1 VPGDESRGVILGL
14 VEGAS
19 VTLSSRELCTS
30 SAIELADA
38 LASGATSSVEIVTS
52 LMERIAGID
61 APGSEIELRSVLAL
75 APDALGEA
83 PRLDDERALGTLRSR
98 LHGVPILIKDNIE
111 AVGLPGSAGST
122 ALLGRP
128 VPHDAPLV
136 KRLRDAG
143 LVILGSTNLSQWA
156 NMRSPFSTSGW
167 SAVGGLTLNPYRL
180 DRCAGGSSSG
190 SGAALAARLTP
201 LAIGTETDGSITC
214 PASLNGVVGIKPAV
228 GTVPGEGIVPISS
241 SQDSAG
247 PMARTVRDV
256 AALYEILTGLDQVLE
271 RVTRG
276 FDGARVA
283 VATNFTTGHPATDQ
297 LFLEVVDAARHAGT
311 SMPEITVL
319 EADSSVD
326 ADELTVLLSEMS
338 DDLTTFLRRRGGHG
352 PSTLAE
358 CIDFENE
365 HRDVELPFFGH
376 EFFDQ
381 ALASG
386 GRGGEKYRDARSR
399 NVAWAI
405 DQCLTPALSD
415 IDCFIA
421 PCYSPAWKNDLV
433 LGGSGSAHWS
443 QVTQA
448 PAIAGW
454 PIATVPMGVIDGL
467 PVGLSIVGRPGSE
480 TIMLAVAAGFE
491 GILDLAR
498 GDALRPTFIRPQKG

>member
-1 VPGDESRGVILGL
+1 MTMTGEEICELSALDLAEALTS
-14 VEGAS
+14 GA
-19 VTLSSRELCTS
+19 LSSV
-30 SAIELADA
+30 D
-38 LASGATSSVEIVTS
+38 IVTA
-52 LMERIAGID
+52 LTERIARID
-61 APGSEIELRSVLAL
+61 APGTEIALRSVLAL
-75 APDALGEA
+75 APDALENA
-83 PRLDDERALGTLRSR
+83 KLMDAERARGVLRSA

-111 AVGLPGSAGST
+111 AVGLPGTAGST
-122 ALLGRP
+122 ALVGRP

-136 KRLRDAG
+136 TTLRDAG

-167 SAVGGLTLNPYRL
+167 SAVGGLTVNPYRL

-190 SGAALAARLTP
+190 SGVALAARLAP

-214 PASLNGVVGIKPAV
+214 PASLNGVAGIKPAV
-228 GTVPGEGIVPISS
+228 GTVPGEGVVPISS

-256 AALYEILTGLDQVLE
+256 AALYDVLTGRDDVLE
-271 RVTRG
+271 RVKRG
-276 FDGARVA
+276 FGDARIA
-283 VATNFTTGHPATDQ
+283 VATNLMTGHPATDQ
-297 LFLEVVDAARHAGT
+297 LFLDAVEAARSAGTAFSDVTVAEVDATVGGD
-311 SMPEITVL
+311 EVTVL
-319 EADSSVD
+319 I
-326 ADELTVLLSEMS
+326 SEMS
-338 DDLTTFLRRRGGHG
+338 DDLTAFLKRRGGNG

-386 GRGGEKYRDARSR
+386 GREGEKYREARER
-399 NVAWAI
+399 NVTWAI
-405 DQCLTPALSD
+405 DECLTPALAD
-415 IDCFIA
+415 VDCYIA
-421 PCYSPAWKNDLV
+421 PCYSPAWKNDLI

-454 PIATVPMGVIDGL
+454 PIATVPMGVVNGL
-467 PVGLSIVGRPGSE
+467 PVGLSVVGRPGSE
-480 TIMLAVAAGFE
+480 STLLAVCAGFE
-491 GILDLAR
+491 GALNLAA
-498 GDALRPTFIRPQKG
+498 GDALRPAFVAPQRG

>member
-1 VPGDESRGVILGL
+1 MTR
-14 VEGAS
+14 
-19 VTLSSRELCTS
+19 SSGELCES
-30 SAIELADA
+30 SAIDLAEA
-38 LASGATSSVEIVTS
+38 LASGETSSVDIVTS
-52 LMERIAGID
+52 LMERIAEID

-75 APDALGEA
+75 APDALENA
-83 PRLDDERALGTLRSR
+83 KRLDDERSRGAVRSP
-98 LHGVPILIKDNIE
+98 LHGVPILVKDNVE
-111 AVGLPGSAGST
+111 VVGLPGSAGST

-128 VPHDAPLV
+128 VAHDAPLV
-136 KRLRDAG
+136 TRLRDAG

-167 SAVGGLTLNPYRL
+167 SAVGGLTVNPYRL

-190 SGAALAARLTP
+190 SGAALAARLAP

-256 AALYEILTGLDQVLE
+256 AALYEVLTGLDHVLE

-283 VATNFTTGHPATDQ
+283 VATNLTTGHPATDR
-297 LFLEVVDAARHAGT
+297 LFLEVVGRAHSAGAT
-311 SMPEITVL
+311 ISEITVL
-319 EADSSVD
+319 EADATVD
-326 ADELTVLLSEMS
+326 ADELTVLLSELS
-338 DDLTTFLRRRGGHG
+338 DDLTTFLQRRGGPG

-365 HRDVELPFFGH
+365 HRDVELAFFGH

-386 GRGGEKYRDARSR
+386 GRGGEKYHDARSR
-399 NVAWAI
+399 NVAWAL
-405 DQCLTPALSD
+405 DQCLAPALAD
-415 IDCFIA
+415 VECFIA

-491 GILDLAR
+491 SVLDLAR
-498 GDALRPTFIRPQKG
+498 SGALTPKFIRSQKG

>member
-1 VPGDESRGVILGL
+1 VALPDTEVC
-14 VEGAS
+14 EAS
-19 VTLSSRELCTS
+19 ALQ
-30 SAIELADA
+30 LADS
-38 LASGATSSVEIVTS
+38 LAANQTTSVQIVTA
-52 LMERIAGID
+52 LLERIADID
-61 APGSEIELRSVLAL
+61 APGSEIELRSVLAV
-75 APDALGEA
+75 APDALTVAKQMDE
-83 PRLDDERALGTLRSR
+83 ERARGTIRSQ
-98 LHGVPILIKDNIE
+98 LHGVPILVKDNVEI
-111 AVGLPGSAGST
+111 VGLPGSAGST
-122 ALLGRP
+122 ALIGRA

-136 KRLRDAG
+136 TRLREAG
-143 LVILGSTNLSQWA
+143 LIILGSTNLSQWA

-190 SGAALAARLTP
+190 SGAALAARLAP

-247 PMARTVRDV
+247 PMARTVHDV
-256 AALYEILTGLDQVLE
+256 AALYEVLTGVDHVLE
-271 RVTRG
+271 RVLRKTE
-276 FDGARVA
+276 GARVA
-283 VATNFTTGHPATDQ
+283 VATNLTTGHPATDQ
-297 LFLEVVDAARHAGT
+297 LFLDVVDRARAAGM
-311 SMPEITVL
+311 SLSDVVVV
-319 EADSSVD
+319 EADEAVG
-326 ADELTVLLSEMS
+326 ADELTVLLSEMF
-338 DDLTTFLRRRGGHG
+338 DDLTNFLQRRGGPG
-352 PSTLAE
+352 PSSLAE
-358 CIDFENE
+358 CIDFENA
-365 HRDVELPFFGH
+365 HRDIELPFFGH

-386 GRGGEKYRDARSR
+386 GRAGEKYRDARAR
-399 NVAWAI
+399 NVEWAV

-415 IDCFIA
+415 CDFFIA

-454 PIATVPMGVIDGL
+454 PIATVPMGTIDGL

-480 TIMLAVAAGFE
+480 APMLAVAASFE
-491 GILDLAR
+491 SLLHLDQGGELM
-498 GDALRPTFIRPQKG
+498 PKYIRPQKG

>member
-1 VPGDESRGVILGL
+1 
-14 VEGAS
+14 
-19 VTLSSRELCTS
+19 
-30 SAIELADA
+30 
-38 LASGATSSVEIVTS
+38 
-52 LMERIAGID
+52 
-61 APGSEIELRSVLAL
+61 
-75 APDALGEA
+75 
-83 PRLDDERALGTLRSR
+83 
-98 LHGVPILIKDNIE
+98 
-111 AVGLPGSAGST
+111 
-122 ALLGRP
+122 
-128 VPHDAPLV
+128 
-136 KRLRDAG
+136 
-143 LVILGSTNLSQWA
+143 
-156 NMRSPFSTSGW
+156 MRSPFSTSGW
-167 SAVGGLTLNPYRL
+167 SAVGGLTVNPYRL

-190 SGAALAARLTP
+190 SGAALAARLAP

-228 GTVPGEGIVPISS
+228 GTVPGEGIVPISR

-256 AALYEILTGLDQVLE
+256 AALYEVLTGLDHVLE

-283 VATNFTTGHPATDQ
+283 AATNLMTGHPATDR
-297 LFLEVVDAARHAGT
+297 LFLEVVEKTRSAGT
-311 SMPEITVL
+311 SISEITVL
-319 EADSSVD
+319 EVD
-326 ADELTVLLSEMS
+326 ETVSADELTVLLSEMS
-338 DDLTTFLRRRGGHG
+338 DDLTAFLQRRGGPG

-376 EFFDQ
+376 EFFDL

-386 GRGGEKYRDARSR
+386 GRDGEKYHDARSR
-399 NVAWAI
+399 NVSWAI
-405 DQCLTPALSD
+405 DQCLAPALAD
-415 IDCFIA
+415 VECFIA

-467 PVGLSIVGRPGSE
+467 PVGLSIVARPGSE
-480 TIMLAVAAGFE
+480 TVMLAVAAGFE
-491 GILDLAR
+491 SLLELAR
-498 GDALRPTFIRPQKG
+498 SDALTPTFIRSQKG

>member
-1 VPGDESRGVILGL
+1 LD
-14 VEGAS
+14 
-19 VTLSSRELCTS
+19 
-30 SAIELADA
+30 LAAA
-38 LASGATSSVEIVTS
+38 LASGETSSVDVVGALTD
-52 LMERIAGID
+52 RISRID
-61 APGSEIELRSVLAL
+61 APGTEIELRSVLAL
-75 APDALGEA
+75 APDALETA
-83 PRLDDERALGTLRSR
+83 RMLDEERSRGTLRSP
-98 LHGVPILIKDNIE
+98 LHGIPILVKDNVE
-111 AVGLPGSAGST
+111 VVGLPGSAGSSAMT
-122 ALLGRP
+122 NRP
-128 VPHDAPLV
+128 APHDAALV
-136 KRLRDAG
+136 TRLRDAG
-143 LVILGSTNLSQWA
+143 LIVLGSTNLSQWA

-167 SAVGGLTLNPYRL
+167 SAVGGLTVNPYRL

-190 SGAALAARLTP
+190 SGAALAARLAP

-256 AALYEILTGLDQVLE
+256 AALFEVLTGLDTVLA
-271 RVTRG
+271 RVERG

-283 VATNFTTGHPATDQ
+283 VATNLTTGHPATDR
-297 LFLEVVDAARHAGT
+297 LFLDVVLAARNAGT
-311 SMPEITVL
+311 SMSDIKVL
-319 EADSSVD
+319 EADATVD
-326 ADELTVLLSEMS
+326 DDELTVLLSEMS
-338 DDLTTFLRRRGGHG
+338 DDLTTFLKRRGGPG

-381 ALASG
+381 SLASG
-386 GRGGEKYRDARSR
+386 GRAGEKYAVARER
-399 NVAWAI
+399 NLNWAV
-405 DQCLTPALSD
+405 DQCLKPALGD
-415 IDCFIA
+415 ADCFIA

-480 TIMLAVAAGFE
+480 PVMLAVASGFE
-491 GILDLAR
+491 TLLDLDRLGVLTPGFIPSQR
-498 GDALRPTFIRPQKG
+498 G